1 MFGSWDGFPV
11 SDLGFLP
18 TGMLFDLARRWE
30 VVFTWDRSVGSF
42 IETSSREVMHGLAV
56 VNHFLQ
62 ALKEGQFAKAAQF
75 VGEGFDMEM
84 EALADDATRLLTYHL
99 IPSYNLSVS
108 WKDLIRYEPRVS
120 ENMLAVLV
128 IKTPDVTSWPVR
140 EDLVEAI
147 AVFELTSEEPLRIL
161 YVHFYGLNDE
171 RPSP

>member
-1 MFGSWDGFPV
+1 
-11 SDLGFLP
+11 
-18 TGMLFDLARRWE
+18 
-30 VVFTWDRSVGSF
+30 
-42 IETSSREVMHGLAV
+42 
-56 VNHFLQ
+56 
-62 ALKEGQFAKAAQF
+62 
-75 VGEGFDMEM
+75 
-84 EALADDATRLLTYHL
+84 LADDATRLLTYHL